1 MWIRFTVL
9 SAAASSLND
18 LGNNTREQRERERE
32 REREKREREKTA
44 MEGRDED
51 TGRQTKEEKKKV
63 EGIETDR

>member
-32 REREKREREKTA
+32 RRERERKRQWR
-44 MEGRDED
+44 EGMKIQA
-51 TGRQTKEEKKKV
+51 GRQEEKKKV

>member
-18 LGNNTREQRERERE
+18 LGNNTRERERRE
-32 REREKREREKTA
+32 